1 MSRDS
6 SKKHGAAASSSRSW
20 MVVGPF
26 DNSKTFLGAIE
37 LAIAQ
42 CSKLLG
48 PDGLST
54 STALPLTFE
63 LVPPAGWQLLV
74 ELPKRWVFAG
84 EEGSVIRSTSTSDQ
98 KSASRKRA
106 ERRE

>member
-1 MSRDS
+1 MSKPS
-6 SKKHGAAASSSRSW
+6 SQKPAGGASSSRSW

-48 PDGLST
+48 PDGLSM

-74 ELPKRWVFAG
+74 ELPRRWVFDG
-84 EEGSVIRSTSTSDQ
+84 EEGSGIRFTSTSAR
-98 KSASRKRA
+98 KSQSTKPG